1 MNELGKTQKTPMTY
15 EQLRQSPDEWRMLA
29 MNNYGVA
36 IAAEGGEQ
44 RLKEAIEKRFE
55 KFQHSSVA
63 MMIMILT
70 DA

>member
-1 MNELGKTQKTPMTY
+1 ME
-15 EQLRQSPDEWRMLA
+15 
-29 MNNYGVA
+29 NNYGVA
-36 IAAEGGEQ
+36 IAAEGREQ
-44 RLKEAIEKRFE
+44 RLKEAIEKRFG